1 MVGTHTD
8 SPVLRI
14 KPHSKKQADG
24 FLQVGVE
31 TYGGGKWMTWFDR
44 DLSIAGRLMV
54 RDSEKV
60 VQKLVKVDRPILR
73 IPTLAI
79 HLDRAEDFTFNK
91 ETQLFPIAGLV
102 AAELNRQS
110 ATGTAAT
117 TESAKDDNSEDTTS
131 PPIKAVTERHHPY
144 IVQIVAQEAGCDVTN
159 IVDFEL
165 ILYDTQKSCL
175 GGLNSELIFS
185 PRLDNLMMTYCGIQS
200 IIKSLDSGSLDN
212 DQTIRVL
219 ACFDHEV
226 IPFVDLE
233 FERR

>member
-1 MVGTHTD
+1 
-8 SPVLRI
+8 
-14 KPHSKKQADG
+14 
-24 FLQVGVE
+24 
-31 TYGGGKWMTWFDR
+31 MTWFDR

-54 RDSEKV
+54 QEGEKV
-60 VQKLVKVDRPILR
+60 VQKLVKIDRPILR

-110 ATGTAAT
+110 AAGVTKPTDASKD
-117 TESAKDDNSEDTTS
+117 ESSKDSTS
-131 PPIKAVTERHHPY
+131 PPIKTMTERHHPY
-144 IVQIVAQEAGCDVTN
+144 IVELVAKEAGCAVTDV
-159 IVDFEL
+159 VDFEL

-175 GGLNSELIFS
+175 GGLNNELIFS

-212 DQTIRVL
+212 DHTTRVL

-226 IPFVDLE
+226 SC
-233 FERR
+233 